1 MVSTCSF
8 NLNGLS
14 FQTGTVFRFS
24 AATNP
29 LVFWL
34 STAGCGDTAFRPIGC
49 DVPHFVFAMSPYDRL
64 DGLRRTG
71 IEVKQMPQPQPA
83 PPKSKAPQAKP
94 KVQAQPFTFAATPK
108 SADGSSYGT
117 DHALADEPPPQPIIP
132 QSAGELHAMTAQA
145 AADYEKYLKNIF
157 DRNGNAAA
165 QG

>member
-1 MVSTCSF
+1 
-8 NLNGLS
+8 
-14 FQTGTVFRFS
+14 
-24 AATNP
+24 
-29 LVFWL
+29 
-34 STAGCGDTAFRPIGC
+34 
-49 DVPHFVFAMSPYDRL
+49 MSPYDRL

-71 IEVKQMPQPQPA
+71 IQVKQMPQPQPP

-145 AADYEKYLKNIF
+145 AANYEKYLKKIF